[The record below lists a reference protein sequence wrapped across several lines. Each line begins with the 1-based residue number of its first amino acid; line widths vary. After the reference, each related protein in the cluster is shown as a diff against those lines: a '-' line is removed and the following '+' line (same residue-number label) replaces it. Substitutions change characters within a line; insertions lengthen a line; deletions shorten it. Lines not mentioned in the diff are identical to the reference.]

1 MPIEGC
7 GRIRNRV
14 LSQAVAVEKEVCMF
28 PQRKVR
34 CQFAALVH
42 DLI

>member
-1 MPIEGC
+1 MPIDGC

-14 LSQAVAVEKEVCMF
+14 LNQAVAVKKEVCMF

-34 CQFAALVH
+34 RQF
-42 DLI
+42 